1 MYYLRIKRDFLLKDS
16 DKYILTDYPSKNM
29 TKEDWIERVL
39 NYRQKLRDFPST
51 CDVHNP
57 IFPTPPTEG

>member
-1 MYYLRIKRDFLLKDS
+1 LRIKRDFLLKDS
-16 DKYILTDYPSKNM
+16 DKYMLTDYPSKNI

-39 NYRQKLRDFPST
+39 NYRQKLRDFPPT

-57 IFPTPPTEG
+57 TFPTPPTEG